1 MLADN
6 TDYAYHA
13 DMATSSPGRSRLR
26 TVPATEAA
34 KNFGRLVDAVRES
47 RTEFIVER
55 GGVAVARIAPVLER
69 TCTGRDLVNL
79 LRSAPSPGEAFRR
92 EVAAGRRRLN
102 KRVVPKHPWAS

>member
-1 MLADN
+1 MSTAP
-6 TDYAYHA
+6 
-13 DMATSSPGRSRLR
+13 ATRPRGRI
-26 TVPATEAA
+26 VPATEAA

-79 LRSAPSPGEAFRR
+79 LRSAPSLGEGFRR
-92 EVAAGRRRLN
+92 EVTAGRKRLN
-102 KRVVPKHPWAS
+102 RRAVPKNPWAS